1 MRLHDNTGNE
11 VVFDLKWTSSKDKHE
26 KLIKNNRAL
35 QLAIYKAML
44 KTHKDQTIRAGFFTM
59 PAGILYSSNEF
70 IGTNYKQITPQAIV
84 DIMKQ
89 AENGYKERVKEINEG
104 YIETADNTDVTQ
116 LPYNRAVDVFP
127 LETEGVRVVKKIEN
141 KYSDY
146 KCFTI

>member
-1 MRLHDNTGNE
+1 
-11 VVFDLKWTSSKDKHE
+11 
-26 KLIKNNRAL
+26 
-35 QLAIYKAML
+35 
-44 KTHKDQTIRAGFFTM
+44 M

-116 LPYNRAVDVFP
+116 LQYNRAVDVFP